1 MFIQNSSKVYTNCSD
16 KCYVSSERQHE
27 RAKMK
32 YLATVLITTLL
43 VACGTPENEAEQVS
57 ETYTEIQHLI
67 FAKNNE
73 PEQTREANA
82 KEFIDPCGDQ
92 AQGIDDLIV
101 RTIEGELLPVYQ
113 GDTSNWPP
121 APIAPGE
128 YVTTDGSECH
138 FIITEVQ
145 QVIWVK

>member
-1 MFIQNSSKVYTNCSD
+1 MF
-16 KCYVSSERQHE
+16 
-27 RAKMK
+27 K
-32 YLATVLITTLL
+32 YLILALTIT
-43 VACGTPENEAEQVS
+43 ACGTPENDTEQVS
-57 ETYTEIQHLI
+57 ETYQEIQHLI

-82 KEFIDPCGDQ
+82 KEFIDPCGNE
-92 AQGIDDLIV
+92 APGIDDMIV
-101 RTIEGELLPVYQ
+101 RTIEGELLPVYR

-138 FIITEVQ
+138 FIITEDQ